1 MPSEHA
7 LISPSAAKRWIAC
20 PGSVR
25 LTENFP
31 DKGSKYAEEGTFAH
45 SVCETL
51 LRHYS
56 EKISPSRKK
65 AELAALKA
73 NKWYSDELM
82 EYCKIYVDLVKAT
95 YKDALKKDKSA
106 VLDIEVKLD
115 LGDFIPNGFG
125 TADAVIIYND
135 TLMIF
140 DFKYGRGVRVDATEN
155 PQMRCYAG
163 GALIAYRNLFDIK
176 RVITTIVQPRV
187 ENGISSEEIPADE
200 LLAYCIEVIRPAA
213 DKADRGVQEF
223 CPGDH
228 CRFCPANGQCKAQ
241 AEENTAL
248 MQQAFS
254 LPEPMLMT
262 EDELSEILAKAP
274 VVEKWLKA
282 VKDYALDAALSG
294 TEFPGM
300 KLVAGRS
307 SRVYSDEEAL
317 LDALHQYG
325 VEDALLYE
333 RNLLSPAK
341 LEKLLGKPTFKVLA
355 APYVTVSPGKPTL
368 VPETDKRDRL
378 TPDESIRNQFMEDNY
393 DGEF

>member
-25 LTENFP
+25 LTEDFP

-51 LRHYS
+51 LRHWI
-56 EKISPSRKK
+56 EKIPLSRKK

-73 NKWYSDELM
+73 NKWYSEELM
-82 EYCKIYVDLVKAT
+82 GFCQIYVDLVKAT

-115 LGDFIPNGFG
+115 LGNFIPDGFG

-135 TLMIF
+135 TLIIF
-140 DFKYGRGVRVDATEN
+140 DFKYGRGVRVEAQGN

-163 GALIAYRNLFDIK
+163 GALVAYHELFDIK

-187 ENGISSEEIPADE
+187 ENGISSEELSADE
-200 LLAYCIEVIRPAA
+200 LLEYCTGVIWPAA
-213 DKADRGVQEF
+213 DKAYRGVQEF

-228 CRFCPANGQCKAQ
+228 CRFCPANGQCAAQ
-241 AEENTAL
+241 LEENKA
-248 MQQAFS
+248 MVQKMFA
-254 LPEPMLMT
+254 PEPMLMT
-262 EDELSEILAKAP
+262 EEQIVEVLVNAP

-282 VKDYALDAALSG
+282 VKDYALEAALDG
-294 TEFPGM
+294 VEFPGM

-307 SRVYSDEEAL
+307 TRSYSDEEAL
-317 LDALHQYG
+317 LDSLHDAG
-325 VEDALLYE
+325 VEDALIYE

-341 LEKLLGKPTFKVLA
+341 LEKLLGKKEYAAIA
-355 APYVTVSPGKPTL
+355 APYVTVAPGKPTL

-378 TPDESIRNQFMEDNY
+378 TPDESIRNQFMEDYY

>member
-1 MPSEHA
+1 MLSEHA

-31 DKGSKYAEEGTFAH
+31 DRGSKYTEEGTFAH

-51 LRHYS
+51 LRHYV
-56 EKISPSRKK
+56 EKIAPSRKK

-95 YKDALKKDKSA
+95 YKDALKKDPSA

-115 LGDFIPNGFG
+115 LGNFIPDGFG
-125 TADAVIIYND
+125 TADAVIIYNN
-135 TLMIF
+135 TLIVF
-140 DFKYGRGVRVDATEN
+140 DFKYGRGVRVEAKGN

-163 GALIAYRNLFDIK
+163 GALVAYHSLFDIK

-187 ENGISSEEIPADE
+187 EDGISSEEISADE
-200 LLAYCIEVIRPAA
+200 LLAYCTEVVWPAA
-213 DKADRGVQEF
+213 DKAYRGVQEF
-223 CPGDH
+223 QPGEH
-228 CRFCPANGQCKAQ
+228 CRFCPANGQCAAQ
-241 AEENTAL
+241 AEENGA
-248 MQQAFS
+248 MMAQAFAAPDPV
-254 LPEPMLMT
+254 LLT
-262 EDELSEILAKAP
+262 EDELAQILLQAP
-274 VVEKWLKA
+274 AVEKWLKG
-282 VKDYALDAALSG
+282 VKDYALDAALIG
-294 TEFPGM
+294 VEFPGM

-307 SRVYSDEEAL
+307 TRSYSNEEAL
-317 LDALHQYG
+317 LDSLHSAG
-325 VEDALLYE
+325 VEDALIYE

-341 LEKLLGKPTFKVLA
+341 LEKLLGKKEYAAIA
-355 APYVTVSPGKPTL
+355 APYVTVAPGKPTL

-378 TPDESIRNQFMEDNY
+378 TPDESIRNQFMEDYY
-393 DGEF
+393 DGEL

>member
-25 LTENFP
+25 LTEDFP
-31 DKGSKYAEEGTFAH
+31 DRGSKYAEEGTFAH

-51 LRHYS
+51 LRHYV
-56 EKISPSRKK
+56 EKIAPSRKK

-95 YKDALKKDKSA
+95 YKDALKKDPSA

-115 LGDFIPNGFG
+115 LGNFIPDGFG

-135 TLMIF
+135 TICVF
-140 DFKYGRGVRVDATEN
+140 DFKYGRGVRVDAKEN
-155 PQMRCYAG
+155 PQMRIYAG
-163 GALIAYRNLFDIK
+163 GALVAYHDLFDIK

-187 ENGISSEEIPADE
+187 ENGISSEEISADE
-200 LLAYCIEVIRPAA
+200 LLKYCAGVIWPAA
-213 DKADRGVQEF
+213 DAAYRGVKEF
-223 CPGDH
+223 RPGDH
-228 CRFCPANGQCKAQ
+228 CRFCPANGQCAAQ
-241 AEENTAL
+241 LEENKA
-248 MQQAFS
+248 MVQKMFA
-254 LPEPMLMT
+254 PEPMLMT
-262 EDELSEILAKAP
+262 EEQIVEVLTNAP
-274 VVEKWLKA
+274 QIEKWLKA
-282 VKDYALDAALSG
+282 VKDYALDAALG
-294 TEFPGM
+294 GIEFPGM

-307 SRVYSDEEAL
+307 TRSYSDEEAL
-317 LDALHQYG
+317 LNRLHDAG
-325 VEDALLYE
+325 VEDALIYE

-341 LEKLLGKPTFKVLA
+341 LEKLLGKKGYAAIA

-378 TPDESIRNQFMEDNY
+378 TPDESIRNQFMEDYY
-393 DGEF
+393 DGDL

>member
-25 LTENFP
+25 LTEDFP
-31 DKGSKYAEEGTFAH
+31 DTKTKYAEEGTFAH

-51 LRHYS
+51 LRHYV
-56 EKISPSRKK
+56 EKIAPSRKK
-65 AELAALKA
+65 AELAALQA

-95 YKDALKKDKSA
+95 YKDALKKDPSA

-115 LGDFIPNGFG
+115 LGNFIPDGFG

-135 TLMIF
+135 TICVF
-140 DFKYGRGVRVDATEN
+140 DFKYGRGVRVDAKEN
-155 PQMRCYAG
+155 PQMRIYAG
-163 GALIAYRNLFDIK
+163 GALVAYHDLFDIK

-187 ENGISSEEIPADE
+187 ENGISAEEISADE
-200 LLAYCIEVIRPAA
+200 LLKYCAGVIWPAA
-213 DKADRGVQEF
+213 DAAYRGVKEF
-223 CPGDH
+223 RPGDH
-228 CRFCPANGQCKAQ
+228 CRFCPANGQCAAQ
-241 AEENTAL
+241 LEENKA
-248 MQQAFS
+248 MVQKMFA
-254 LPEPMLMT
+254 PEPMLMT
-262 EDELSEILAKAP
+262 EEQIVEVLTNAP
-274 VVEKWLKA
+274 QIEKWLKA
-282 VKDYALDAALSG
+282 VKDYALDAALG
-294 TEFPGM
+294 GIEFPGM

-307 SRVYSDEEAL
+307 TRSYSDEEAL
-317 LDALHQYG
+317 LDSLHDAG
-325 VEDALLYE
+325 VEDALIYE

-341 LEKLLGKPTFKVLA
+341 LEKLLGKKVYAAIA

-378 TPDESIRNQFMEDNY
+378 TPDESIRNQFMEDYY
-393 DGEF
+393 DGEL

>member
-1 MPSEHA
+1 MPTEHA

-25 LTENFP
+25 LTEGFP

-51 LRHYS
+51 LRHYV
-56 EKISPSRKK
+56 EKIPASRKK

-82 EYCKIYVDLVKAT
+82 GYCKIYVDLVKAT
-95 YKDALKKDKSA
+95 YKDALKKDPSA

-115 LGDFIPNGFG
+115 LGNFIPDGFG

-135 TLMIF
+135 TLMVF
-140 DFKYGRGVRVDATEN
+140 DFKYGRGVRVEAKGN
-155 PQMRCYAG
+155 PQMRIYAG
-163 GALIAYRNLFDIK
+163 GALVAYHDLFDIK

-187 ENGISSEEIPADE
+187 ENGISSEEITAD
-200 LLAYCIEVIRPAA
+200 LLLDYCTTIIWSAA
-213 DKADRGVQEF
+213 DAAYRGEQIFKAGE
-223 CPGDH
+223 H
-228 CRFCPANGQCKAQ
+228 CRFCPANGQCAAQ
-241 AEENTAL
+241 AEENTA
-248 MQQAFS
+248 MMAQAFS
-254 LPEPMLMT
+254 LPEPMLLT

-294 TEFPGM
+294 TEIPGM

-307 SRVYSDEEAL
+307 SRAYSDEEAL
-317 LDALHQYG
+317 LDSLHDAG
-325 VEDALLYE
+325 VEDALIYE
-333 RNLLSPAK
+333 RNLLTPAK
-341 LEKLLGKPTFKVLA
+341 LEKLLGKKVYAAIA

-378 TPDESIRNQFMEDNY
+378 TPDESIRNQFMEDQDY
-393 DGEF
+393 ED

>member
-1 MPSEHA
+1 MPSDHA

-25 LTENFP
+25 LTEGFP

-56 EKISPSRKK
+56 EKIPASRKK

-73 NKWYSDELM
+73 NKWYTDELM
-82 EYCKIYVDLVKAT
+82 GYCQIYVDLVKAT

-115 LGDFIPNGFG
+115 LGNFIPDGFG

-135 TLMIF
+135 TLLIF
-140 DFKYGRGVRVDATEN
+140 DFKYGRGVRVDAKEN

-163 GALIAYRNLFDIK
+163 GALVAYHELFDIK
-176 RVITTIVQPRV
+176 HVITTIVQPRV
-187 ENGISSEEIPADE
+187 ENGISSEEISADE
-200 LLAYCIEVIRPAA
+200 LLEYCTGVIWPAA
-213 DKADRGVQEF
+213 DKAYRGVEEF

-241 AEENTAL
+241 AEENTAM

-282 VKDYALDAALSG
+282 VKDYALEAALDG
-294 TEFPGM
+294 VEIPGM

-307 SRVYSDEEAL
+307 SRVYNDEEAL
-317 LDALHQYG
+317 LDSLHAVG
-325 VEDALLYE
+325 IEDALLYE

-341 LEKLLGKPTFKVLA
+341 LEKLLGKKDYNAFA

-368 VPETDKRDRL
+368 VPESDKRDRL
-378 TPDESIRNQFMEDNY
+378 TPDESIKNQFMEDQDY
-393 DGEF
+393 ED

>member
-25 LTENFP
+25 LTEDFP
-31 DKGSKYAEEGTFAH
+31 DRGSKYAEEGTFAH

-51 LRHYS
+51 LRHYV

-95 YKDALKKDKSA
+95 YKDALKKDPSA

-115 LGDFIPNGFG
+115 LGNFIPDGFG

-135 TLMIF
+135 TICVF
-140 DFKYGRGVRVDATEN
+140 DFKYGRGVRVDAKEN
-155 PQMRCYAG
+155 PQMRIYAG
-163 GALIAYRNLFDIK
+163 GALVAYHDLFDIK

-187 ENGISSEEIPADE
+187 ENGISAEEISANE
-200 LLAYCIEVIRPAA
+200 LLKYCAGVIWPAA
-213 DKADRGVQEF
+213 DKAYRGVEEF
-223 CPGDH
+223 CPGEH
-228 CRFCPANGQCKAQ
+228 CRFCPANGQCAAQ
-241 AEENTAL
+241 LEENKA
-248 MQQAFS
+248 MVQKMFA
-254 LPEPMLMT
+254 PEPMLMT
-262 EDELSEILAKAP
+262 EEQIVEVLTNAP
-274 VVEKWLKA
+274 QIEKWLKA
-282 VKDYALDAALSG
+282 VKDYALDAALG
-294 TEFPGM
+294 GIEFPGM

-307 SRVYSDEEAL
+307 TRSYSDEEAL
-317 LDALHQYG
+317 LDSLHDAG
-325 VEDALLYE
+325 VEDALIYE

-341 LEKLLGKPTFKVLA
+341 LEKLLGKKVYAAIA

-378 TPDESIRNQFMEDNY
+378 TPDESIRNQFMEDYY

>member
-25 LTENFP
+25 LTEDFP
-31 DKGSKYAEEGTFAH
+31 DRGSKYAEEGTFAH

-51 LRHYS
+51 LRHYV
-56 EKISPSRKK
+56 EKIAPSRKK

-95 YKDALKKDKSA
+95 YKDALKQDPSA

-115 LGDFIPNGFG
+115 LGNFIPDGFG

-135 TLMIF
+135 TICVF
-140 DFKYGRGVRVDATEN
+140 DFKYGRGVRVDAKEN
-155 PQMRCYAG
+155 PQMRIYAG
-163 GALIAYRNLFDIK
+163 GALVAYHDLFDIK

-187 ENGISSEEIPADE
+187 ENGISAEEISADE
-200 LLAYCIEVIRPAA
+200 LLKYCTGVIWPAA
-213 DKADRGVQEF
+213 DAAYRGVKEF
-223 CPGDH
+223 RPGDH
-228 CRFCPANGQCKAQ
+228 CRFCPANGQCAAQ
-241 AEENTAL
+241 LEENKA
-248 MQQAFS
+248 MVQKIFA
-254 LPEPMLMT
+254 PEPMLMT
-262 EDELSEILAKAP
+262 EEQIVEVLTNAP
-274 VVEKWLKA
+274 QIEKWLKA
-282 VKDYALDAALSG
+282 VKDYALDAALG
-294 TEFPGM
+294 GIEFPGM

-307 SRVYSDEEAL
+307 TRSYSDEEAL
-317 LDALHQYG
+317 LDSLHDAG
-325 VEDALLYE
+325 VEDALIYE

-341 LEKLLGKPTFKVLA
+341 LEKLLGKKDYNAVA

-378 TPDESIRNQFMEDNY
+378 TPDESIRNQFMEDYY